1 MISCENK
8 PQSHMD
14 TVTMTKPSCVHPNTQ
29 LAGERSSL
37 AGLDL
42 SKQVLAQHGI
52 R

>member
-1 MISCENK
+1 
-8 PQSHMD
+8 
-14 TVTMTKPSCVHPNTQ
+14 MTKPSCVHPNTQ